1 MKKIA
6 VLLIIFLNWSCTNN
20 FVVSFE
26 QPTDV
31 KLNNLKLE
39 VFMDNEKSNEINLKT
54 SDVIPSYETTKVSVS
69 GDGKHQLKIKVKDT
83 VFTYDVNYP
92 MEKYVIVSAYLKKNG
107 KIHIGVLK
115 QQREFIFH

>member
-1 MKKIA
+1 
-6 VLLIIFLNWSCTNN
+6 
-20 FVVSFE
+20 
-26 QPTDV
+26 
-31 KLNNLKLE
+31 
-39 VFMDNEKSNEINLKT
+39 MDDEKSNEINLKT

-83 VFTYDVNYP
+83 VFNYDVNYP